1 MKKKMVLLDG
11 SDVEN
16 RRELGILNFSTQV
29 YQRRQWE
36 ITLIIVS
43 QNIAVERNL
52 KPKKVPSSEL
62 FDEQVT

>member
-1 MKKKMVLLDG
+1 MVLLDG